1 MFTTVQCVYLL
12 THSMCPCDWFA
23 VCPSDTQVGASTA
36 VVMLPTGNHVKL
48 TNPCMCF
55 DCYRIKALWNWMILV
70 YTFLYCIIFQG
81 FNENSVDL
89 KTQTHNRATQH
100 KVFIVIHTHIVFHLS
115 CYVFA
120 LCLCELLSTLCI
132 VLYSCICVCIFSFQ
146 VALTCWAHPMVH
158 PKKTSQ
164 SLIACALPPLSPLVL
179 TLSLSL

>member
-1 MFTTVQCVYLL
+1 MRL
-12 THSMCPCDWFA
+12 P
-23 VCPSDTQVGASTA
+23 PDTQHVSVWLVCCLSVRYTSRCIHCCHY
-36 VVMLPTGNHVKL
+36 VTHWQSCETHESLYVFRLLPLN
-48 TNPCMCF
+48 
-55 DCYRIKALWNWMILV
+55 RIKALWNWMILV

-115 CYVFA
+115 FYVFA